1 MKGAISYSLFG
12 YDKERQANCFDFNS
26 YLRGMHICLRF
37 NRILFPGWQ
46 MVVNID
52 SSTYESPYKPIFE
65 WYAKKGFIKF
75 NICPDNEKLCKAMLW
90 RLKTVFEMNGPGWTY
105 THVICRD
112 LDSIATYREA
122 QAVAEWVKEDKALH
136 CITDSVSHTIP
147 MLGGMIG
154 FRPGYVNDVMKIT
167 DDPGKAWFHLIDQSG
182 GIDFSRKGSDQDFL
196 NSVMYPKLCTHA
208 TEHFVKGR
216 PHDLV
221 EGNGRHYS
229 IKDSWPEFIVDNRGN
244 LPSPFNVNM
253 AEWES
258 RLRETNLLAGHIGAA
273 GFYEAPTM
281 KFLYY
286 DDPFK
291 AEYEELETMKGFE
304 QIFYWTTRE
313 DLR

>member
-12 YDKERQANCFDFNS
+12 YDKERQHNCFDFNS

-52 SSTYESPYKPIFE
+52 EASYNSPYKPIFE
-65 WYAKKGFIKF
+65 WHANKGYIKF

-90 RLKTVFEMNGPGWTY
+90 RLKTVFDMTGPGWTY

-122 QAVAEWVKEDKALH
+122 QAVKQWIDEDKAMH

-147 MLGGMIG
+147 MLGGMVG

-167 DDPGKAWFHLIDQSG
+167 DDPGKAWFHLMDMSG

-196 NSVMYPKLCTHA
+196 NSVMYPKLCQHA

-216 PHDLV
+216 PHDLI

-229 IKDSWPEFIVDNRGN
+229 IDPKIDIGLKPEYVQ
-244 LPSPFNVNM
+244 
-253 AEWES
+253 
-258 RLRETNLLAGHIGAA
+258 TNLLAGHIGAA

-286 DDPFK
+286 DDPYK
-291 AEYEELETMKGFE
+291 SDYEELETMEGFE
-304 QIFYWTTRE
+304 QIFYWSYRE

>member
-1 MKGAISYSLFG
+1 MKAAISYSLFG
-12 YDKERQANCFDFNS
+12 YDRDKHKDCFDFLS
-26 YLRGMHICLRF
+26 YLRSMHICLRF

-52 SSTYESPYKPIFE
+52 EASYNSPYKPIFE
-65 WYAKKGFIKF
+65 WHASKGYIKF

-90 RLKTVFEMNGPGWTY
+90 RLKTVFDMTGPGWTY

-122 QAVAEWVKEDKALH
+122 QAVKQWIDEDKALH

-147 MLGGMIG
+147 MLGGMVG

-167 DDPGKAWFHLIDQSG
+167 DDPGKAWFHLLDMSG

-216 PHDLV
+216 PHDLI

-229 IKDSWPEFIVDNRGN
+229 IDAKIDIGLKPEYVQ
-244 LPSPFNVNM
+244 
-253 AEWES
+253 
-258 RLRETNLLAGHIGAA
+258 TNLLAGHIGAA

-286 DDPFK
+286 DDPYK
-291 AEYEELETMKGFE
+291 SDYEELETMEGFE
-304 QIFYWTTRE
+304 QIFYWSYRE

>member
-1 MKGAISYSLFG
+1 MKAISYSLFG

-46 MVVNID
+46 MVANID
-52 SSTYESPYKPIFE
+52 SATYNSPYKPIFE
-65 WYAKKGFIKF
+65 WHESKGFIKF
-75 NICPDNEKLCKAMLW
+75 NLCPDNEKLCKAMLW
-90 RLKTVFEMNGPGWTY
+90 RLKTVFEMNGPGWKY

-122 QAVAEWVKEDKALH
+122 QAVKQWVDEDKALH

-154 FRPGYVNDVMKIT
+154 FRPGYVNDIMKIT
-167 DDPGKAWFHLIDQSG
+167 DDPGKAWLHLLEQSG

-196 NSVMYPKLCTHA
+196 NSAMYPKLCQHS

-216 PHDLV
+216 PHDLI

-229 IKDSWPEFIVDNRGN
+229 IDSTIDIG
-244 LPSPFNVNM
+244 VN
-253 AEWES
+253 ES
-258 RLRETNLLAGHIGAA
+258 FKETNLLAGHIGAA

-286 DDPFK
+286 DDPYK
-291 AEYEELETMKGFE
+291 DEYEELETMKGFE